1 MTMKEKMNLRHDIW
15 FSLSTNQQRKLTAN
29 GIYANNL
36 YDCPVW
42 LIVKVTKSK
51 KIMDKMRKLWNNSI
65 RRVA

>member
-1 MTMKEKMNLRHDIW
+1 MTMTQKMQLRHDIW
-15 FSLSTNQQRKLTAN
+15 FSLSTRQRRQLTSQ
-29 GIYANNL
+29 GVYANNL

-42 LIVKVTKSK
+42 LIVKITRSK